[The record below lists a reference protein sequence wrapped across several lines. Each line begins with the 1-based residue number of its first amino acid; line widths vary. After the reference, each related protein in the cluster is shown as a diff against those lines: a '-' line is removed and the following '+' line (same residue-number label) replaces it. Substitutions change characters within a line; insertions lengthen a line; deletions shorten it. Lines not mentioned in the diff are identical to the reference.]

1 MCFAFSLGIVFAPQG
16 RPELDTND
24 EGPFGVEKDVKQ
36 MFSGDKLNP
45 ERARRRQRHLRFRRV
60 PINYVIPN
68 AVTLLGLCAGVTAIR
83 FAFEGRYADA
93 VTAILLAAI
102 LDGLDGRIAR
112 ALRST
117 SRFGAELD
125 SLADF
130 VSFGVAPAVVLYAW
144 TLDGLGPIGWIVA
157 MVYAV
162 CMALRLA
169 RFNVALDD
177 PDKPS
182 WTSRFF
188 TGVPAPA
195 AALIA
200 LLPLYLHLM
209 GAAAIPGVA
218 VVTLIYTAIVAALM
232 VSTVPTFS
240 AKTLGS
246 RIPRDVVLPGL
257 VLFAVFAALLASYT
271 WVTLTVGAIAYLIAI
286 PFAWFRHKQYASGA
300 RIANDEPKT
309 DEKSDQNADQSADGK
324 ADK

>member
-1 MCFAFSLGIVFAPQG
+1 MG
-16 RPELDTND
+16 
-24 EGPFGVEKDVKQ
+24 KDVKE

-45 ERARRRQRHLRFRRV
+45 ERASRRQRHSRFRRV

-144 TLDGLGPIGWIVA
+144 ALSDLGPIGWIVA

-209 GAAAIPGVA
+209 GTAAIPGVA
-218 VVTLIYTAIVAALM
+218 VLTLIYTSIVAALM

-246 RIPRDVVLPGL
+246 RIRRDVVLPGL

-271 WVTLTVGAIAYLIAI
+271 WVTLAMGAGLYLVAI
-286 PFAWFRHKQYASGA
+286 PFAWIRYKQYESGA
-300 RIANDEPKT
+300 RIAKDDPPAKDQVPEKATDNVGDQPEDRVNGPK
-309 DEKSDQNADQSADGK
+309 GK
-324 ADK
+324 KD